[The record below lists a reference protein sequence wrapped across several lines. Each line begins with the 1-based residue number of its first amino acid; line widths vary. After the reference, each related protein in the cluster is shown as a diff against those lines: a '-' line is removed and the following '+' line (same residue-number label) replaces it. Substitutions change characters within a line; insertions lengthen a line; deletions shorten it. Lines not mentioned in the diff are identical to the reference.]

1 MVLEGLLRHPIV
13 LQEELDV
20 IFGMNLVHHADEETA
35 RPVAHDGKAVLHRE
49 ESFKATDGV

>member
-1 MVLEGLLRHPIV
+1 MCLLRLVIFV
-13 LQEELDV
+13 QEELDV
-20 IFGMNLVHHADEETA
+20 IFGMNLVHHVDVENA